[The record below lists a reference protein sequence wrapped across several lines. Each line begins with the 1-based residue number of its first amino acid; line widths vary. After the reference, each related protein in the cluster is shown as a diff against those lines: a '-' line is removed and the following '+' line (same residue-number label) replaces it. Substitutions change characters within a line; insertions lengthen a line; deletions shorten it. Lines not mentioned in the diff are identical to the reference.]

1 MTHKKISIKDLAKL
15 ALTVQDASNFSG
27 VAHSLSHEVI
37 PNIRDFLGE
46 NYPGTIADN
55 PIIQLFVFKLYSL
68 SVRDSTKDQDVF
80 SRAFHEC
87 KRLSEMADDGQPT
100 AQDVG
105 SPQQG

>member
-37 PNIRDFLGE
+37 PNIRDFIGE
-46 NYPGTIADN
+46 NYADEIAHHA
-55 PIIQLFVFKLYSL
+55 IIQLFVFKLYSL
-68 SVRDSTKDQDVF
+68 TVRDSLGDQDVF

-87 KRLSEMADDGQPT
+87 KRLSEMADNGQPS

-105 SPQQG
+105 SAKQG